1 MKKEKWS
8 QLAPFFVFSLSAV
21 TKMVTTYEQTLIQA
35 ELNNT
40 LPNVPLAFATFDGIN
55 DLSR

>member
-1 MKKEKWS
+1 MKIEKWS
-8 QLAPFFVFSLSAV
+8 QLAPFFCFSLSAA
-21 TKMVTTYEQTLIQA
+21 TQMVTTYEQSLIQA

-40 LPNVPLAFATFDGIN
+40 LPNLSLAFAALDGVN